1 MRMTKTLFCCLLLAG
16 CASETVD
23 RLGTLSSAV
32 TINVPGDYS
41 SIQEALNSA
50 QWGDVILVAPG
61 EYTESV
67 TVHSGLTLQGSGP
80 DQTVLHGQI
89 RFFGSDF
96 ATVTGFHV
104 ISTETPVFSPPFG
117 IVANGEEFKIIGN
130 VVEGFKTCIEVESET
145 IGEVR
150 GNLVRRCGFGIML
163 FEIGSAVTV
172 SDNLVLNNSGS
183 GIILFNYAEP
193 LIYHNTIVGNGFGDS
208 FDEGGSGISIGPIN
222 HEKVQNN
229 IVVSNNGGINS
240 LQDSNPENHHNLVW
254 GNVVNYVGDAAVGEG
269 DLLFDPDFVDPS
281 AKDYRL
287 RANSPAIN
295 AGIATPVTVD
305 YTGNPRLFGAAP
317 DLGAYE
323 FQGINEGDD
332 LIINEVLANPVD
344 EHKGEFIELYNPTS
358 GTKDAAG
365 LRLSDGDST
374 DIIVAYGGGSTQV
387 PAGGYAV
394 ILDPDYGQ
402 LSSPYDIPAGA
413 VRLTTPDS
421 ALGSGLSV
429 SDPVTISR
437 DGSVISSW
445 LHPFNPGDGLSAER
459 IDPAAPDGPGN
470 WGTSSCGMS
479 PGERN
484 CLTTGGTPGAPTL
497 VITEVMAN
505 PAVSAEEEFVEVF
518 NYGANPV
525 DLAGLKLS
533 DGDSTDPLVTVTGK
547 TSLLPAGQ
555 HGIIIDPDLV
565 ARMTGPPYY
574 LDAQVPVVVTV
585 DDTAIGNGLARD
597 DPVSILVADETAVVA
612 TYSHPIPTTN
622 QSVERIDV
630 DTPDVPDNWT
640 PSPCTA
646 GHSAGRPNCAYGPVD
661 PVEPPPLVINEFMS
675 NPVDED
681 TGEFVELYNQGSQA
695 VDAAGLVISD
705 GDATDVLGAFPGSS
719 TTLIPA
725 GGYALI
731 LDPEYAGEYTIPAGT
746 VLLAPQNTTIGN
758 GLATTDPI
766 TLYAPDGL
774 TVVSSCSFPFNP
786 GNGISVER
794 KGDTGDVETNWV
806 ASPCPTGASPGAP
819 NCAATGVI
827 PARSQLTISEV
838 MANPEDEAKGEFVEI
853 KNVGTESFDLTGYFI
868 SDGDA
873 SDTLEGYA
881 GGSALLAPGGY
892 AVILDRDYGDIAAP
906 YDIPAGTVLLTVDDA
921 SIGSGLSTDDPVTL
935 LKPDGYTAL
944 STFQHPF
951 NPGNGTSAE
960 RIDLSASDTPDNWIA
975 SPCPQGS
982 SPGRQNCAETNQP
995 GTVVDVNTASADDLT
1010 QVTGIGPATAAA
1022 IIAYRD
1028 TNGAYES
1035 LLQLTVNDG
1044 ITPDRVADW
1053 MVSEEGES
1061 EYTIGLPGA
1070 KELLVFHTV
1079 SDLLAA
1085 LPSPSNPGTWDGQP
1099 VRIQRATAFEG
1110 SDVETQQDHLFG
1122 DWGDEYDFY
1131 PNGAAQIPVFL
1142 DKARTAMSYLRDQ
1155 TDHANAMDDW
1165 TKDDGDPYL
1174 TPDFYRWQ
1182 SPLWSF
1188 GRIAYAHVFSLE
1200 GVVEV
1205 DQSAW
1210 RLRIRAKTDPGI
1222 DRMVMIERWLIPSE
1236 WAVLQTVWTYSYKS
1250 VVIDSTSSL
1259 SYSLPY
1265 RLALGHPARP
1275 YWYDTHGVWIDIPRC
1290 PRFGE
1295 CQPCVADWNLFNQA
1309 LAEWTP

>member
-1 MRMTKTLFCCLLLAG
+1 MRLAKVLLCCFFLAG
-16 CASETVD
+16 CAPETVE
-23 RLGTLSSAV
+23 RLGTLTSAV

-61 EYTESV
+61 EYTENV
-67 TVHSGLTLQGSGP
+67 TLHSGLTLQGSGT
-80 DQTVLHGQI
+80 DQTVLRGQI
-89 RFFGSDF
+89 RFFGSDYGI
-96 ATVTGFHV
+96 VTGFHV
-104 ISTETPVFSPPFG
+104 ISTGSPGFSPDIG
-117 IVANGEEFKIIGN
+117 ISANGEEFKIIGN
-130 VVEGFKTCIEVESET
+130 VVEGFRSCIGADSET
-145 IGEVR
+145 MGEIR
-150 GNLVRRCGFGIML
+150 GNLVRHCQFGIEL
-163 FEIGSAVTV
+163 FEIGPAVTV
-172 SDNLVLNNSGS
+172 SNNLVLNNRGS
-183 GIILFNYAEP
+183 GIILFNYGAP
-193 LIYHNTIVGNGFGDS
+193 LIFHNTIVGNGFGDS
-208 FDEGGSGISIGPIN
+208 FDRGGSGISIGPIN
-222 HEKVQNN
+222 HEKIQNN

-240 LQDSNPENHHNLVW
+240 LEDSNSDNHHNLVW

-269 DLLFDPDFVDPS
+269 DLLFDPGFVDPN

-287 RANSPAIN
+287 KADSPAVD
-295 AGIATPVTVD
+295 AGATTSVTVD
-305 YTGNPRLFGAAP
+305 YAGNPRPHGAAP
-317 DLGAYE
+317 DIGAYE
-323 FQGINEGDD
+323 FQGIGEGDD
-332 LIINEVLANPVD
+332 LIINEVLANPID
-344 EHKGEFIELYNPTS
+344 EHQGEFIELYNPTS

-365 LRLSDGDST
+365 LRLTDGDSLDT
-374 DIIVAYGGGSTQV
+374 IVGYGGGSTQI

-402 LSSPYDIPAGA
+402 IATPYEIPAGA
-413 VRLTTPDS
+413 TRLTTADS

-437 DGSVISSW
+437 DGSVISSY

-459 IDPAAPDGPGN
+459 IDPATPDEPGN

-505 PAVSAEEEFVEVF
+505 PAVSTEEEFVEVYNF
-518 NYGANPV
+518 GANPV
-525 DLAGLKLS
+525 ELAGLKLT
-533 DGDSTDPLVTVTGK
+533 DGDSTDPLVTVAGK
-547 TSLLPAGQ
+547 TSILPAGE

-565 ARMTGPPYY
+565 ARMSGPPYN
-574 LDAQVPVVVTV
+574 LDADVPVVVTV

-612 TYSHPIPTTN
+612 TYSHPIPTTS
-622 QSVERIDV
+622 QSVERIDI

-661 PVEPPPLVINEFMS
+661 PVETPPLVINEFMS

-681 TGEFVELYNQGSQA
+681 TGEFVELFNEGNQA

-705 GDATDVLGAFPGSS
+705 GDATDVLGAYPGSG
-719 TTLIPA
+719 TLIPA

-731 LDPEYAGEYTIPAGT
+731 LDPEYAGEYTIPSGT
-746 VLLAPQNTTIGN
+746 ILLAPQNTTIGN

-774 TVVSSCSFPFNP
+774 TVVSSCSYPFNP

-794 KGDTGDVETNWV
+794 KGNTGDVETNWV
-806 ASPCPTGASPGAP
+806 PSPCPTGASPGAP
-819 NCAATGVI
+819 NCATEGVT
-827 PARSQLTISEV
+827 PSRSQLVISEV

-853 KNVGTESFDLTGYFI
+853 KNIGTETFDLTGYVL

-881 GGSALLAPGGY
+881 SGSALLAPGEY
-892 AVILDRDYGDIAAP
+892 AVVLDRSYGDIAVP
-906 YDIPAGTVLLTVDDA
+906 YDIPAGAILLTVDDA

-951 NPGNGTSAE
+951 NPGNNTSAE

-975 SPCPQGS
+975 SPCPEDS
-982 SPGRQNCAETNQP
+982 SPGRVNCAETTQP
-995 GTVVDVNTASADDLT
+995 GTVVDVNTATVNDLT
-1010 QVTGIGPATAAA
+1010 QVTGIGPATAGA
-1022 IIAYRD
+1022 IISYRD

-1035 LLQLTVNDG
+1035 LIQLTVNDG
-1044 ITPDRVADW
+1044 ITANKVADW
-1053 MVSEEGES
+1053 MVSEDGES

-1070 KELLVFHTV
+1070 VEVMTFHTV

-1085 LPSPSNPGTWDGQP
+1085 LPSPSNPGAWDGQP
-1099 VRIQRATAFEG
+1099 VRIHRATALEG
-1110 SDVETQQDHLFG
+1110 SDTDTKQDHLFG
-1122 DWGDEYDFY
+1122 DWSDENEMY
-1131 PNGAAQIPVFL
+1131 PQGNIQIPVFL
-1142 DKARTAMSYLRDQ
+1142 DQARTAMNYGRDQ

-1165 TKDDGDPYL
+1165 IKEDGDPYL
-1174 TPDFYRWQ
+1174 TPDFYRWS

-1188 GRIAYAHVFSLE
+1188 GRIAYAHVFALE

-1205 DQSAW
+1205 DQGAW
-1210 RLRIRAKTDPGI
+1210 RLRIRARTDPGI
-1222 DRMVMIERWLIPSE
+1222 DRVVLIERWLTPGD
-1236 WAVLQTVWTYSYKS
+1236 WAELQTVWTYSYKS
-1250 VVIDSTSSL
+1250 VVVDSTSGF

-1265 RLALGHPARP
+1265 RLALAHPARQ
-1275 YWYDTHGVWIDIPRC
+1275 YWYDTYGVWIDIPRC

-1295 CQPCVADWNLFNQA
+1295 CHPMVDDWNLFNQA